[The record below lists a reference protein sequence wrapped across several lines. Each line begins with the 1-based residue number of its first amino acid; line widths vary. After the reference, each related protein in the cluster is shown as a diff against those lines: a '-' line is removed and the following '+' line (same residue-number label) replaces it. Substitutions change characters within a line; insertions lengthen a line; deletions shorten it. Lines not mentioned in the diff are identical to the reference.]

1 MHKLPRTSVKAV
13 GASQGPGPNAAINM
27 SRRGKAT
34 RPIKV
39 RPPGRPC
46 RGTVAGR
53 RRRDC
58 PAMTSALPVPSAHD
72 EGPGSVDDLAGSL
85 RTEVSRLAYHLRIPA
100 TKSGITPTRL
110 AALAA
115 LARHDEG
122 CRQGDLA
129 VEMGV
134 SPASMTRLVEIMV
147 TAKWVLRQRD
157 PSDARAFVLRLS
169 GHGRRTLEGL
179 RSEGTSR
186 LSLDIKELT
195 DDERQ
200 ILAAAIPILRG
211 IADRRLGNESANR

>member
-1 MHKLPRTSVKAV
+1 MMSV
-13 GASQGPGPNAAINM
+13 P
-27 SRRGKAT
+27 
-34 RPIKV
+34 
-39 RPPGRPC
+39 
-46 RGTVAGR
+46 
-53 RRRDC
+53 
-58 PAMTSALPVPSAHD
+58 PVPSAHD
-72 EGPGSVDDLAGSL
+72 EGLGSVDDLAGSL

-122 CRQGDLA
+122 CRQGGLA

-134 SPASMTRLVEIMV
+134 APASMTRLVEIMV
-147 TAKWVLRQRD
+147 IAKWVLRQRD

-186 LSLDIKELT
+186 LSLDFKGLT

-200 ILAAAIPILRG
+200 ILAAAIPLLRG
-211 IADRRLGNESANR
+211 IADRRLGTDSATR